1 MKINNNIVMQQ
12 RGCSNGRARIS
23 SCNLLI
29 YNILPPPHKCN
40 TNIKHNIYCA
50 IVQHPKR
57 AAR

>member
-29 YNILPPPHKCN
+29 YNILPPPS
-40 TNIKHNIYCA
+40 
-50 IVQHPKR
+50 QM
-57 AAR
+57 